1 MESIPLQ
8 AWQAFRAPLFLDS
21 SAHEGGEVVNPDARA
36 AFTSRRYVRYSFL
49 LVAESTLGL

>member
-21 SAHEGGEVVNPDARA
+21 SAHEGGEVVSPDARA
-36 AFTSRRYVRYSFL
+36 AFTPRRYLRYSFL
-49 LVAESTLGL
+49 LVAE